1 MNAGDSSDQRQNGFD
16 ALTGKQ
22 GRAGGGSA
30 EAHGPAMDAPK
41 RFARAGE
48 VGFGTRIQLHPL
60 EASRDE
66 PFG

>member
-1 MNAGDSSDQRQNGFD
+1 MNTGDGRNQRQHGLD
-16 ALTGKQ
+16 ALAGKQ
-22 GRAGGGSA
+22 GRAGGGPA
-30 EAHGPAMDAPK
+30 EAHGPAVDAPK

>member
-16 ALTGKQ
+16 ALAGEQ
-22 GRAGGGSA
+22 GRAGGGPA
-30 EAHGPAMDAPK
+30 EAHGAAVDSPK
-41 RFARAGE
+41 RFARAHK